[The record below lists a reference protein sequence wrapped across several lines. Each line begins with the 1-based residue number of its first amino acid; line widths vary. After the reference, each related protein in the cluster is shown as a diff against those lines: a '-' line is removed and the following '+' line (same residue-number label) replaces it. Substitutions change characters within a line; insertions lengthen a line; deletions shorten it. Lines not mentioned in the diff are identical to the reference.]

1 MPNISLQN
9 VCFGYDDNL
18 FNNINMSFGT
28 ADKIAIVGDNGVG
41 KSTLL
46 NMLAGNLQPISGKIT
61 RNATTC
67 LVAQRGHSDTHSG
80 GEYQMDALR
89 RAFTGN
95 ADILL
100 LDEPTNNLDTNARN
114 RFYTYLRA
122 YSGGV
127 IIVSHDRELLR
138 KMDVIVELANGKL
151 TVFGGDYDF
160 YRQQKDTLQQKLL
173 SEYTGTEKEIK
184 RLTQTLNNAERT
196 RATHE
201 AKQQKDKLN
210 ARRSR
215 IAANALAGKSVETEA
230 KKRRKIQEK
239 ISAQSDMRRT
249 LSTQMRD
256 DTIKIPVPNKP
267 FYAKELLHIDAL
279 SFAYGHRQILSD
291 FNMHVNGGD
300 RIWLRGKNGAGK
312 STLLKLI
319 TGDLTPDAGTIKRTA
334 RIAYLDQNLSLLN
347 PADTVV
353 DAIMNVSDITR
364 HQAHAI
370 AANFGFRGANAL
382 KKIADL
388 SGGELLKAT
397 LAALFGGANPPDL
410 LILDE
415 PTNNLDIKS
424 MSILEDALNQYT
436 GAILLVSHDET
447 FVNNIHPTKTIN
459 L

>member
-18 FNNINMSFGT
+18 FDNISMSFGT
-28 ADKIAIVGDNGVG
+28 ADKIAIIGNNGTG

-61 RNATTC
+61 RNATTY

-89 RAFTGN
+89 RAFASN

-114 RFYTYLRA
+114 RFYTHLRA

-160 YRQQKDTLQQKLL
+160 YRQQKDALQQKLQ
-173 SEYTGTEKEIK
+173 SQYTGTEKEIK
-184 RLTQTLNNAERT
+184 RLTQTLNSAART

-201 AKQQKDKLN
+201 AKQQKDKSN

-279 SFAYGHRQILSD
+279 SFSYGRRQILSD

-300 RIWLRGKNGAGK
+300 RIWLRGKNGTGK

-319 TGDLTPDAGTIKRTA
+319 TGDLTPDAGTIKRMA
-334 RIAYLDQNLSLLN
+334 RIAYLDQNLALLN

-447 FVNNIHPTKTIN
+447 FVTNIGPTQTIN